1 MATLTVTIKEEIELY
16 GEPRGGITTKTI
28 SNVTKTY
35 KSIIDVPV
43 HGTETII
50 YKILSGRSGAGL
62 EDVGNTKYIRVTN
75 VDSSE
80 VVELKIK
87 TSGTDYHLVELGV
100 DESFVMFNDNDF
112 VEESSFTN
120 SIWSYENI
128 ETIEAYGKTASAKV
142 EIFTAS
148 ID

>member
-35 KSIIDVPV
+35 KSVIDVPV

-50 YKILSGRSGAGL
+50 YKVLSGRTGAGL
-62 EDVGNTKYIRVTN
+62 EDVGKTEYIRVTN
-75 VDSSE
+75 VDTTE

-87 TSGTDYHLVELGV
+87 TSGGDYHLVELAA
-100 DESFVMFNDNDF
+100 DESFVMFNDKDF

-120 SIWSYENI
+120 SSWAYENI
-128 ETIEAYGKTASAKV
+128 ETIEAYGKTAASRV
-142 EIFTAS
+142 EVFTAS
-148 ID
+148 IN

>member
-16 GEPRGGITTKTI
+16 GEPRGGITSKTI

-50 YKILSGRSGAGL
+50 YKILSGRTGAGL
-62 EDVGNTKYIRVTN
+62 EDVGKTKYIRITN
-75 VDSSE
+75 VDTE
-80 VVELKIK
+80 EAVELKIK
-87 TSGTDYHLVELGV
+87 TSGNDYHLVELAV

-112 VEESSFTN
+112 AEESSFSN
-120 SIWSYENI
+120 SSWSYDKI

-148 ID
+148 IN